1 MSEKPNKTVTE
12 GRTLP
17 GWYFLWT
24 RILRWS
30 LFFFLILFFFQPFSS
45 SITFVNLC
53 SVALSHTGIFLF
65 GLFHFLFA
73 FLFLSVSFIEY
84 GVKTYLSPLA
94 MPLAG
99 ISLITF
105 APFVPTGTSSGILYF
120 ILFAFSFLVSTFEC
134 FYLRG
139 TWKERVLFGAV
150 AALMVIGTVISMMV
164 GYPLA
169 LF

>member
-1 MSEKPNKTVTE
+1 MGEKTNKTETGE
-12 GRTLP
+12 RTLP

-53 SVALSHTGIFLF
+53 SVAGSHTGIFLF
-65 GLFHFLFA
+65 GLFHFLSA
-73 FLFLSVSFIEY
+73 LLFLIVSFIEY
-84 GVKTYLSPLA
+84 GVKTYLSPLS

-105 APFVPTGTSSGILYF
+105 APFVPMGTSSGILYF

-134 FYLRG
+134 FYLRA
-139 TWKERVLFGAV
+139 TWKERILFGAV
-150 AALMVIGTVISMMV
+150 AALMVIGTVLSMV
-164 GYPLA
+164 YGYPLV

>member
-1 MSEKPNKTVTE
+1 MGEKTNKTETGE
-12 GRTLP
+12 RTLP

-53 SVALSHTGIFLF
+53 SVAGSHTGIFLF

-73 FLFLSVSFIEY
+73 LLFLVVSFIEY
-84 GVKTYLSPLA
+84 GVKTYLSPLS

-105 APFVPTGTSSGILYF
+105 APFVPMGTSSGILYF

-134 FYLRG
+134 FYLRA
-139 TWKERVLFGAV
+139 TSKERILFGGV
-150 AALMVIGTVISMMV
+150 AALMVIGTVLSMV
-164 GYPLA
+164 YGYPLV